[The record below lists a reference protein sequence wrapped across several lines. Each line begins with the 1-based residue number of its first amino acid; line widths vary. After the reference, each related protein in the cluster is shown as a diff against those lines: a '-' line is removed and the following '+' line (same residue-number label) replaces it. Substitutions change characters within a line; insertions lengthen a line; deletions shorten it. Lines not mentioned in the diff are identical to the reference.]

1 MIVITRRVLVA
12 LLALVVAV
20 TVQLVIVNRV
30 ALPGGGDPDLVLLV
44 VTALAVSN
52 GPMTGVLAGFFGGLA
67 LDVAPPGGHLAG
79 EYALV
84 FCLVGYACGR
94 MREDIDTTGD
104 RVAVT
109 ALTVMAAG
117 VAGGEAGKVV
127 IGLMVSDPPITAP
140 AITQLL
146 PGAVLYD
153 LVLCP
158 FALWLISLASPRR
171 EPVRGA
177 RVAMPRQRAR
187 MLAAPQAA
195 GVFRLASAG
204 TAPKLRLGSG
214 RSSLMSRI
222 SGGSSELSVPVGG
235 RADFGSHGGGLGWHS
250 KSPSKGWLRPA
261 RAGGVNAQRKSPGK
275 GWLRPAK
282 PAKENWYSKS
292 PSTDWLKRSRRRRMG
307 GRR

>member
-1 MIVITRRVLVA
+1 MIVVIRRVLIG
-12 LLALVVAV
+12 LLALVVAI

-30 ALPGGGDPDLVLLV
+30 ALPGGGEPDLVLLV
-44 VTALAVSN
+44 VAALAVSN

-67 LDVAPPGGHLAG
+67 LDIAPPGGHLAG

-84 FCLVGYACGR
+84 FCLVGYVCGR
-94 MREDIDTTGD
+94 LREDIDTTGD

-117 VAGGEAGKVV
+117 VAGGEVGKVV
-127 IGLMVSDPPITAP
+127 IGLMVSAPQITGPI
-140 AITQLL
+140 IKHVL

-158 FALWLISLASPRR
+158 FVLWLISLASPRR

-177 RVAMPRQRAR
+177 QVAMPRQRAR
-187 MLAAPQAA
+187 MLAAPQTA

-204 TAPKLRLGSG
+204 TAPRLRLGSG
-214 RSSLMSRI
+214 RSSLVSRI
-222 SGGSSELSVPVGG
+222 SGGSSALSVPAAA
-235 RADFGSHGGGLGWHS
+235 RPDFGSHGGGLGWYG
-250 KSPSKGWLRPA
+250 KSPSKGWLRQA
-261 RAGGVNAQRKSPGK
+261 RAGGMNVQRKSPGK

-282 PAKENWYSKS
+282 PVKANWYSKP

>member
-1 MIVITRRVLVA
+1 MIIQIRRVLIG
-12 LLALVVAV
+12 LLALAIAT

-30 ALPGGGDPDLVLLV
+30 ALPGGGEPDLVLLV

-117 VAGGEAGKVV
+117 VAGGEVGKVV
-127 IGLMVSDPPITAP
+127 IGLMVSDPQITGP
-140 AITQLL
+140 VIKHVL

-158 FALWLISLASPRR
+158 FVLWLISLASPRR
-171 EPVRGA
+171 EPIRGA

-187 MLAAPQAA
+187 LLAAPQAA

-204 TAPKLRLGSG
+204 TAPRLRLGSG
-214 RSSLMSRI
+214 RSSLA
-222 SGGSSELSVPVGG
+222 SGSTLPIPASG
-235 RADFGSHGGGLGWHS
+235 RPDFGSHGGGLGWQG

-261 RAGGVNAQRKSPGK
+261 RAGGMNVQRKSPGK

-282 PAKENWYSKS
+282 PVKANWYSKP
-292 PSTDWLKRSRRRRMG
+292 PSSGWLKRSRKRRMG